1 LPLILALYAKG
12 ESRMD
17 INATL
22 LGEIIF
28 ISVIV
33 IGVLSY
39 YLGKRKTN
47 TPKMATFIGMLLA
60 FIPPLGL
67 IYIAILV
74 LKNDINQNNTG
85 EGVE

>member
-1 LPLILALYAKG
+1 MNPTT
-12 ESRMD
+12 
-17 INATL
+17 TL

-33 IGVLSY
+33 IVIVTSVLSY
-39 YLGKRKTN
+39 YLGKRKTS
-47 TPKMATFIGMLLA
+47 TPKIATFIGVLLA

-85 EGVE
+85 EAVE

>member
-1 LPLILALYAKG
+1 
-12 ESRMD
+12 MN

-33 IGVLSY
+33 IVTSVLSY

-47 TPKMATFIGMLLA
+47 TPKMATFIGVLLA

-85 EGVE
+85 EAAE

>member
-1 LPLILALYAKG
+1 
-12 ESRMD
+12 MN
-17 INATL
+17 INATVV
-22 LGEIIF
+22 GEIIF

-33 IGVLSY
+33 IGILSY

-47 TPKMATFIGMLLA
+47 TPKIATLIGALLS

-67 IYIAILV
+67 IYLVILV

-85 EGVE
+85 DRVV

>member
-1 LPLILALYAKG
+1 
-12 ESRMD
+12 MD

-28 ISVIV
+28 VSVIISSV
-33 IGVLSY
+33 ISY
-39 YLGKRKTN
+39 YLAKRKTS
-47 TPKMATFIGMLLA
+47 TPKMATFIGVLLA

-85 EGVE
+85 EAVE

>member
-1 LPLILALYAKG
+1 LPLNVALYAKG
-12 ESRMD
+12 ESCMD

-28 ISVIV
+28 VSVIISGV
-33 IGVLSY
+33 ISY
-39 YLGKRKTN
+39 YLAKRKTS
-47 TPKMATFIGMLLA
+47 TPKIATFIGVLLA

-85 EGVE
+85 EAVE

>member
-1 LPLILALYAKG
+1 
-12 ESRMD
+12 MN

-28 ISVIV
+28 ISGIV
-33 IGVLSY
+33 IGALSY
-39 YLGKRKTN
+39 YLAKRKTS
-47 TPKMATFIGMLLA
+47 TPKIATFIGVLLA

-74 LKNDINQNNTG
+74 LKNDINQNNTT
-85 EGVE
+85 EAVE

>member
-1 LPLILALYAKG
+1 MNPTT
-12 ESRMD
+12 
-17 INATL
+17 TL

-33 IGVLSY
+33 IVIVTCVLSY

-47 TPKMATFIGMLLA
+47 TPKMATFIGVLLA

-85 EGVE
+85 EAVE

>member
-1 LPLILALYAKG
+1 
-12 ESRMD
+12 MN

-33 IGVLSY
+33 IVIVTGVLSY

-47 TPKMATFIGMLLA
+47 TPKMATFIGVLLA

-85 EGVE
+85 EAVE

>member
-1 LPLILALYAKG
+1 VY
-12 ESRMD
+12 ESDNNNIRRNN
-17 INATL
+17 IYLCNR
-22 LGEIIF
+22 I
-28 ISVIV
+28 VIV
-33 IGVLSY
+33 TSVLSY

-47 TPKMATFIGMLLA
+47 TPKMATLIGMLLA
-60 FIPPLGL
+60 FIPSLGL

>member
-1 LPLILALYAKG
+1 
-12 ESRMD
+12 MD

-28 ISVIV
+28 VSVIISSV
-33 IGVLSY
+33 ISY
-39 YLGKRKTN
+39 YLAKRKTS
-47 TPKMATFIGMLLA
+47 TPKMATFIGVLLA

-85 EGVE
+85 EAVK

>member
-1 LPLILALYAKG
+1 
-12 ESRMD
+12 MN

-33 IGVLSY
+33 IVIVTGVLSY

-47 TPKMATFIGMLLA
+47 TPKMATFIGVLLA

-74 LKNDINQNNTG
+74 LKNDIDQNNTG
-85 EGVE
+85 EAVE

>member
-1 LPLILALYAKG
+1 
-12 ESRMD
+12 MN

-33 IGVLSY
+33 IGFLSY

-47 TPKMATFIGMLLA
+47 TPKMATLVGIILS

-67 IYIAILV
+67 IYLAVLV
-74 LKNDINQNNTG
+74 LKNDINQNNNG
-85 EGVE
+85 SAVG

>member
-1 LPLILALYAKG
+1 
-12 ESRMD
+12 MN

-33 IGVLSY
+33 IVIVTGVLSY

-47 TPKMATFIGMLLA
+47 TPIMATFIGVLLA

-85 EGVE
+85 EAVE